1 MRDKITG
8 KNKNKKTAGEPARG
22 PISQQTQQVTPTH
35 SNQAPTSSSAEEE
48 ATKYLRTDLCFDH
61 WARVSGTCEDVMRA
75 RMSLTIRE
83 RFIKVAMGKLL
94 DAYKKQKDG
103 PKDVAGLF
111 FPNMRQDA
119 KDWANEG
126 KKLESLCKGLYP
138 RLRSQDSIEDQPI
151 EHQHLGLLY
160 FLPLNI
166 PKEM

>member
-1 MRDKITG
+1 
-8 KNKNKKTAGEPARG
+8 
-22 PISQQTQQVTPTH
+22 
-35 SNQAPTSSSAEEE
+35 
-48 ATKYLRTDLCFDH
+48 
-61 WARVSGTCEDVMRA
+61 MRA